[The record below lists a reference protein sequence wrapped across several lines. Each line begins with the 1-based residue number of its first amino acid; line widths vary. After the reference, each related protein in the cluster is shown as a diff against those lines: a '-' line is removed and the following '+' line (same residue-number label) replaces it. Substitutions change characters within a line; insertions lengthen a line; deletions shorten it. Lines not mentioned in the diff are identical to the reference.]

1 MQPRRAG
8 AGLALQAFT
17 AFRLNLLTPR
27 PGIGRLLY
35 LTAFLLALACSSF
48 AARATAPPLSEFM
61 HISRTVTDG
70 APADIW
76 TLAQSPT
83 GSLWLGTGL
92 GLYRFDGARFDR
104 YPLREGQRLRS
115 TNINALKVLPNG
127 DIWLGLYTGGVVRLR
142 DGMVTAYDQA
152 QGMPGGRVLRIVT
165 TPDGAL
171 WAAAG
176 EGLARFDGQRW
187 QRIGSDWG
195 FPDDGADGLLT
206 DHRGVL
212 WVTTSNTLFYLK
224 PGERQFRP
232 TGEWLIHEPVM
243 AEDGAGRLWV
253 SEPAGGT
260 RPLPDY
266 AQGAPLSSALAQA
279 TATHAAL
286 PANPF
291 LRVKQMLFARDG
303 SMWMTESGA
312 GVRRLRDP
320 SAMPTGQRLAPQ
332 DSELFSG
339 PDGLASEVV
348 VPLLEDGDGDIWVG
362 TNYGLESF
370 RHMRLHPVAAFSQ
383 GVPGRLAV
391 TPSGSG
397 VLVANRNQTLWLD
410 PPNPPQVRNERH
422 GAHAMMQAPDGAL
435 WVLDD
440 TMTRLQGG
448 QRQLVD
454 FTSVASSV
462 SERAFA
468 PDHAGGA
475 WVSLVGKGVY
485 HVTPNSVRRE
495 QRIDNGGPPPTAITV
510 ADNGDTWFG
519 FDDEVVQL
527 AGGTLRRYGNAD
539 GLLTGRTTAIHVGR
553 DAIFVAGE
561 SGFARFDGRRF
572 STVSAERDD
581 AFGHV
586 SGIAETR
593 DGDLWLN
600 GARGVVQVK
609 PADLPAMFEQQPPRL
624 NYRLLDWH
632 EGLPGIA
639 QQAPL
644 QSTLVRDA
652 QDRLWFATNHGLAWL
667 DPAELPRNIRS
678 PTVEIQQLRVG
689 DVPHAPVP
697 DLQLP
702 AGTRNL
708 AIRYTALTLAVADRA
723 RFRYRL
729 DGVDNDWQEAGT
741 RHEATYA
748 NLADGHYRFRVV
760 AANGDGVWNPQET
773 TLDFR
778 IAPTWQQSRLFALA
792 CGVAL
797 LLVTGGLYLLRARAI
812 ALRVRRELQVRHSER
827 ERIARELHDTLLQ
840 STQGLIVNVQGLA
853 STLPADAPVRQQI
866 ETLLDKADDVVL
878 EARERVRDLRS
889 PQVDGTELAQA
900 LEALGRVLGS
910 GSAARLRVTTQ
921 GQPRALQRKVLD
933 ELYCIAR
940 EGLLNAYRH
949 ANASQITLVIAYGS
963 DGLLLCV
970 CDDGIGLSPQ
980 VRDRGA
986 ADGHWGLAGMHER
999 AALIGARLTLASE
1012 VPTGTRI
1019 EVRVPALL
1027 AYEDP
1032 GLGHWLAP
1040 RWLRRRRARQQL
1052 HKTRAPQTK
1061 A

>member
-1 MQPRRAG
+1 M
-8 AGLALQAFT
+8 
-17 AFRLNLLTPR
+17 
-27 PGIGRLLY
+27 
-35 LTAFLLALACSSF
+35 LLALVGGGGTLR
-48 AARATAPPLSEFM
+48 AAAPPPSTSPLSEFM

-76 TLAQSPT
+76 TMAQSPT

-92 GLYRFDGARFDR
+92 GLYRFDGVRFDR
-104 YPLREGQRLRS
+104 YPLREGQRLHS
-115 TNINALKVLPNG
+115 TNINALLALPNG

-142 DGMVTAYDQA
+142 DGVVTAFGPA
-152 QGMPGGRVLRIVT
+152 EGLPGGRVLRFAT
-165 TPDGAL
+165 TPDGLL
-171 WAAAG
+171 WAAAA
-176 EGLARFDGQRW
+176 EGLARFDGERW
-187 QRIGSDWG
+187 QGVGLARGVPKGS
-195 FPDDGADGLLT
+195 ADYVLT

-212 WVTTSNTLFYLK
+212 WVAAAQTLVYLK
-224 PGERQFRP
+224 PGEQQFRP
-232 TGEWLIHEPVM
+232 TGEWLVREPVL
-243 AEDGAGRLWV
+243 AEDRGGRLWV

-266 AQGAPLSSALAQA
+266 ANGAPLARSLAEA
-279 TATHAAL
+279 TAAHAAL
-286 PANPF
+286 PPNPPR
-291 LRVKQMLFARDG
+291 RVKQMLFARDG
-303 SMWMTESGA
+303 SLWLSESGA

-320 SAMPTGQRLAPQ
+320 ASVPTGQRLMPN
-332 DSELFSG
+332 DSALFSSREGLSSDVVG
-339 PDGLASEVV
+339 PM
-348 VPLLEDGDGDIWVG
+348 LEDGEGDIWLG

-370 RHMRLHPVAAFSQ
+370 RSLRLHTVPAFAQ

-391 TPSGSG
+391 TASGTG
-397 VLVANRNQTLWLD
+397 VLVANRDQALWLD
-410 PPNPPQVRNERH
+410 PPNPPQVRSDLQDVN
-422 GAHAMMQAPDGAL
+422 GMLLAPDGAL
-435 WVLDD
+435 WLLEDD
-440 TMTRLQGG
+440 MYRLQGG
-448 QRQLVD
+448 QRQRID
-454 FTSVASSV
+454 FDSVAGTV
-462 SERAFA
+462 YQRAIA

-485 HVTPNSVRRE
+485 HVSPGSVRRE

-510 ADNGDTWFG
+510 ADNGDAWFG

-527 AGGTLRRYGNAD
+527 AGDTLRRYGSAD

-553 DAIFVAGE
+553 DAVFVAGE
-561 SGFARFDGRRF
+561 SGLARFDGRRF

-593 DGDLWLN
+593 NGDLWLN
-600 GARGVVQVK
+600 GARGVVQIK
-609 PADLPAMFEQQPPRL
+609 PADVPAMFEQQPPRL

-667 DPAELPRNIRS
+667 DPARLPRDLEP

-689 DVPHAPVP
+689 DVAHAPAAG
-697 DLQLP
+697 LQLP

-729 DGVDNDWQEAGT
+729 DGVDSDWQEAGT

-748 NLADGHYRFRVV
+748 NLTDGHYRFRVV

-778 IAPTWQQSRLFALA
+778 IPPTWQQSRLFVLA
-792 CGVAL
+792 CGAAL

-812 ALRVRRELQVRHSER
+812 ARRVRRELQVRHSER

-853 STLPADAPVRQQI
+853 STLPADAPVRQKI
-866 ETLLDKADDVVL
+866 EALLDKADDVIL

-900 LEALGRVLGS
+900 LEALGRALGS

-921 GQPRALQRKVLD
+921 GQPRSLQRKVLD

-949 ANASQITLVIAYGS
+949 AHASQITLVIAYGS

-999 AALIGARLTLASE
+999 AALIGARLTLASGA
-1012 VPTGTRI
+1012 PTGTRI

-1040 RWLRRRRARQQL
+1040 QWLRRRRARQHL
-1052 HKTRAPQTK
+1052 HKTRASQTK